1 MNEILKKVSDAIL
14 NTPNASDY
22 PRLVAINAVKA
33 LRELT
38 PELIDA
44 GDIQIE
50 FDSSFELAW
59 HTMIDRIV
67 NE

>member
-1 MNEILKKVSDAIL
+1 MKYFKRYQMQFFILL
-14 NTPNASDY
+14 ASDY